1 MSKKKKEYNRIER
14 QILSLFKSQPKRIY
28 NHKQLAAQLE
38 IKDTQGRN
46 NIIRVL
52 NGLRNQKQLSEV
64 NRGQYRYNAP
74 RIKYYESLLNVLPT
88 GKGKVVIETHE
99 EEILVPKKQLNKAL
113 DGDLVVVSLHRK
125 ENEYVAHVEDII
137 ERGNKEYIGIF
148 ERQKD
153 FGFVLCRKGAMY
165 TDLFIE
171 PGELHNFKDGEK
183 VVAVFKSWDEGR
195 DAPNGKIIKSL
206 GEPGTSETEIHA
218 ILHEYGLPYEFP
230 KEIEAAA
237 QHLNIEIE
245 QSEIKK
251 RRDFRNELT
260 FTIDPITAKDFDDA
274 ISFKKQKNGE
284 YEIGIHIADVSHY
297 VQPNTILDQEAYDRA
312 TSVYLVDRVVPMLPE
327 VLSNGLCSL
336 RPKEEKYT
344 FSTVFTLN
352 AQAKVVSEWYGRT
365 IIYSDYRF
373 SYEEVQYMLD
383 SDSPHVDSQ
392 IALSGESYNVPDPVF
407 DALTTLNTLSKLLR
421 KERMKNGAISFD
433 RVEVNFNL
441 DDENNP
447 ESVFFKTSKD
457 ANKLIEEFM
466 LLANKKVAQF
476 IGKQS
481 PPTPFVYRVHDDPDE
496 EKLFNLKQIISSFG
510 YSFNPKGKN
519 INKEINKLLEDC
531 NGKREQNLIDT
542 LTLRSMS
549 KAEYTTDNI
558 GHYGLAFSHYT
569 HFTSPIRR
577 YPDVMVHR
585 LLQQFLDKAKAASK
599 QTLEE
604 ACKHAS
610 QREQLATKAE
620 RDSIKFMQMVFME
633 DKVGE
638 EFEGVITGVTDRG
651 LYVEIVEN
659 KCEGMIRMVDLKNDF
674 FQYDMQN
681 HTIIGRKS
689 KIIYQL
695 GDPLRIKV
703 KKVNIQRRFLDF
715 IPAE

>member
-28 NHKQLAAQLE
+28 NHKQLSAQLE

-113 DGDLVVVSLHRK
+113 DGDLVVVSLHKK

-137 ERGNKEYIGIF
+137 ERGKKEYIGIF

-165 TDLFIE
+165 TDLFIK
-171 PGELHNFKDGEK
+171 PGKLYNFKDGEK

-230 KEIEAAA
+230 KQIEAAA

-297 VQPNTILDQEAYDRA
+297 VQPNTILDKEAYDRA

-344 FSTVFTLN
+344 FSAVFKMDEEGTVHNRWF
-352 AQAKVVSEWYGRT
+352 GRT
-365 IIYSDYRF
+365 AIHSDRRF
-373 SYEEVQYMLD
+373 AYEEAQQIIEDNHPEGKKADFYEAIRTLD
-383 SDSPHVDSQ
+383 GMAKKLRAARMGKG
-392 IALSGESYNVPDPVF
+392 ALSF
-407 DALTTLNTLSKLLR
+407 DK
-421 KERMKNGAISFD
+421 KEVKFH
-433 RVEVNFNL
+433 L
-441 DDENNP
+441 DENNEP
-447 ESVFFKTSKD
+447 
-457 ANKLIEEFM
+457 
-466 LLANKKVAQF
+466 
-476 IGKQS
+476 
-481 PPTPFVYRVHDDPDE
+481 
-496 EKLFNLKQIISSFG
+496 
-510 YSFNPKGKN
+510 
-519 INKEINKLLEDC
+519 
-531 NGKREQNLIDT
+531 
-542 LTLRSMS
+542 
-549 KAEYTTDNI
+549 
-558 GHYGLAFSHYT
+558 
-569 HFTSPIRR
+569 
-577 YPDVMVHR
+577 
-585 LLQQFLDKAKAASK
+585 
-599 QTLEE
+599 
-604 ACKHAS
+604 
-610 QREQLATKAE
+610 
-620 RDSIKFMQMVFME
+620 
-633 DKVGE
+633 
-638 EFEGVITGVTDRG
+638 
-651 LYVEIVEN
+651 
-659 KCEGMIRMVDLKNDF
+659 
-674 FQYDMQN
+674 
-681 HTIIGRKS
+681 
-689 KIIYQL
+689 
-695 GDPLRIKV
+695 
-703 KKVNIQRRFLDF
+703 
-715 IPAE
+715 